1 MIFFTHEVIKLDFLE
16 KLNYLMEIHGL
27 NKNTLSK
34 SCDIPYT
41 TIDNWYK
48 RGYDG
53 LKLTTL
59 KKLSSFFGVSL
70 DFWIQEKI
78 PIKAKKS
85 PEPTDL
91 YSEDLH
97 PLLKIYEQLNV
108 DGQNRLMEYA
118 QDLAEMPKYKK
129 CPDISQ
135 KAIG

>member
-1 MIFFTHEVIKLDFLE
+1 VTFGQRLRKARKERGFTQKQLADLIDAKHNSVSDWENDK
-16 KLNYLMEIHGL
+16 
-27 NKNTLSK
+27 NKPDPDTIEYICGAL
-34 SCDIPYT
+34 DIPV
-41 TIDNWYK
+41 
-48 RGYDG
+48 
-53 LKLTTL
+53 
-59 KKLSSFFGVSL
+59 SFLFS
-70 DFWIQEKI
+70 DSIQI
-78 PIKAKKS
+78 KKS

-91 YSEDLH
+91 DSEDLH

>member
-1 MIFFTHEVIKLDFLE
+1 MDFLE

-78 PIKAKKS
+78 PKKP

-91 YSEDLH
+91 DSEDLH